1 MEDINV
7 QNKMNLLRDL
17 QEIDQEISSI
27 ETTRKDYSD
36 ELDTF
41 EADATRVQAMLDQLN
56 DEVAQLQQAEAELQ
70 QGLLKER
77 DNVTRVEARLPE
89 IQTQK
94 EYVAV
99 LKEIDTAKKANKDVE
114 EQMQAKQQE
123 VTTLEEDLQEK
134 QDELAAIQEKSEA
147 RGAELKKLLDES
159 EKVLLKRTKTR
170 ESVAAELPVS
180 LLRKYHTLF
189 KRRGG
194 LALALARNGACLGC
208 NMQLPPQQYN
218 KLLQVEEI
226 QTCPHCNRILYADI
240 EKS

>member
-1 MEDINV
+1 M

-17 QEIDQEISSI
+17 QEIDLEISAI
-27 ETTRKDYSD
+27 ETTRQNYLD

-41 EADATRVQAMLDQLN
+41 AADATRVQAMLDQLN
-56 DEVAQLQQAEAELQ
+56 DEVAQLQHDEAELQ

-99 LKEIDTAKKANKDVE
+99 LKEIDIAKKANKEVE

-123 VTTLEEDLQEK
+123 VTTLETDLLEK
-134 QDELAAIQEKSEA
+134 EGELAAIQEKSEE
-147 RGAELKKLLDES
+147 RGSELKKLLDES
-159 EKVLLKRTKTR
+159 EQVLMKRTKTR

-194 LALALARNGACLGC
+194 LALVLARNGACLGC
-208 NMQLPPQQYN
+208 HMQLPPQQYN
-218 KLLQVEEI
+218 RLLQVHEI
-226 QTCPHCNRILYADI
+226 QTCPHCNRILYVDT
-240 EKS
+240 EK

>member
-1 MEDINV
+1 M
-7 QNKMNLLRDL
+7 QNQMNLLKDL

-27 ETTRKDYSD
+27 EVTRQGYLD
-36 ELDTF
+36 ELDAF
-41 EADATRVQAMLDQLN
+41 EADTTRVQEMLDELN
-56 DEVAQLQQAEAELQ
+56 DEVALLQQSEAELQ

-99 LKEIDTAKKANKDVE
+99 LKEIDTAKKSNKDIE

-123 VTTLEEDLQEK
+123 VTILEDDLQEK
-134 QDELAAIQEKSEA
+134 KSELNAIQEKSEA
-147 RGAELKKLLDES
+147 RGAELKQLLNES
-159 EKVLLKRTKTR
+159 EKVLLKRTQTR
-170 ESVAAELPVS
+170 ESVATELPVT

-194 LALALARNGACLGC
+194 LALALAQNGACLGC
-208 NMQLPPQQYN
+208 HMKLPPQQYN
-218 KLLQVEEI
+218 KLLKVAEI
-226 QTCPHCNRILYADI
+226 QTCPHCNRILYV
-240 EKS
+240 EV

>member
-1 MEDINV
+1 M

-27 ETTRKDYSD
+27 EGTRQGYRD
-36 ELDTF
+36 ELDAF
-41 EADATRVQAMLDQLN
+41 EADATRVQEMLDELN
-56 DEVAQLQQAEAELQ
+56 DEVALLQQSEAELQ
-70 QGLLKER
+70 QSLLKER

-99 LKEIDTAKKANKDVE
+99 LKEIDIANKSNKDIE
-114 EQMQAKQQE
+114 EQMQAKKQE
-123 VTTLEEDLQEK
+123 VTSLEGDLQEK
-134 QDELAAIQEKSEA
+134 ESELAVIQGKSEA
-147 RGAELKKLLDES
+147 RGAELKQLLAES
-159 EKVLLKRTKTR
+159 EKVLLKRTQTR

-194 LALALARNGACLGC
+194 LALALAKNGACLGC
-208 NMQLPPQQYN
+208 HMQLPPQQYN
-218 KLLQVEEI
+218 RLLKVAEI
-226 QTCPHCNRILYADI
+226 QTCPHCNRILYV
-240 EKS
+240 EVEV